1 VSSDREIIVGQSVAL
16 EPEAFQLRLIER
28 MSAVLARDPSPPCLL
43 RAPTGAGKTF
53 VISKVLEAV
62 CEQTPTLWFWF
73 VPFANLV
80 QQTEDSIASNCSTM
94 APTSLAKGRNKE
106 PASRMVLI
114 STAQGVAR
122 ATARKSGYRNDSDDD
137 VRSLADLVER
147 GRAKGLCIG
156 LVVDEAHIGLDSQT
170 EFGQFAKWL
179 KPDQLIMASATPKDQ
194 RLTDFLVNA
203 GYSASESFSVSR
215 DEVVD
220 ARLNKKYIEAVV
232 YDLRQSMQSVT
243 DLQQTV
249 LKQAWRRNQRIRQLL
264 RSQHIPVLPLLLVQV
279 GNGAT
284 AVEDARNNLM
294 RLCKVPLHAIG
305 EHSADEPNPVLMAS
319 IANDTT
325 KEVLIFKQSAGTGF
339 DAPRAFVL
347 ASTKPVNDPDFAL
360 QFIGRVMR
368 VTHGVRNAFPKPK
381 LIDEELDTAYV
392 YLANAQ
398 AQQGFEQAVLSTAQ
412 LKKQLEGQTEK
423 LIAKK
428 TLSGAVVYT
437 NKQTE
442 QRPLRYD
449 DELPA
454 STGTTEVDS
463 DKPDEESSENDP
475 VQTSEESS
483 EEGHVQ
489 TYGSSDNGTPSSTFV
504 ADGTTPD
511 LFGTD
516 ESLDVVI
523 EPSPSPSKKSKKK
536 HPKTKKELLD
546 VFQEEGIRVFSRT
559 ERGQAAPVA
568 LKREFRPELTDMSAI
583 SKAVAT
589 KFHIDSE
596 LELNA
601 VRAALDRLREK
612 EVRTELNS
620 GKRTEQDVTVVTDR
634 VALAKEALSLLRG
647 LPQVEDADARI
658 IIDVVSRRL
667 QPTVTAQ
674 LEDIHETM
682 TLEESEVRK
691 YARDAAYWVI
701 RREAD
706 ALAELF
712 HEEIAAQAVLA
723 DASPLPDIMVFPAS
737 IGLESSARNIYGVL
751 PPSSTDLDGVSQVLT
766 VDVREFVTKDFE
778 AKLTDGNILS
788 GAYDGGSVL
797 NNEERDFA
805 KALDRSEF
813 VRWWHRNPDRKA
825 YSVRLVRGE
834 HKNYFYPDFV
844 VCIEH
849 FPGDEP
855 AERLIETKEN
865 VKDAARKSKHTPEH
879 YGQVLFLTKDHKR
892 LRVVNKDGSLGD
904 SVDLDNLSKVR
915 DFFRATRPVD
925 LN

>member
-1 VSSDREIIVGQSVAL
+1 MSSDREIIVGQSVAL

-28 MSAVLARDPSPPCLL
+28 MTAVLGRDPSPPCLL

-62 CEQTPTLWFWF
+62 CEQSPTLWFWF

-114 STAQGVAR
+114 STAQGVAK
-122 ATARKSGYRNDSDDD
+122 ATARKSGYRNDADDE

-147 GRAKGLCIG
+147 GRAKGLRIG

-179 KPDQLIMASATPKDQ
+179 RPDQLIMASATPKDQ

-220 ARLNKKYIEAVV
+220 ARLNKKFIEAVV
-232 YDLRQSMQSVT
+232 YDLRQSMRSVT

-264 RSQHIPVLPLLLVQV
+264 QRYQIPVVPLLLVQV

-284 AVEDARNNLM
+284 AVEEARNQLM
-294 RLCKVPLHAIG
+294 RLCKVPPHAIG

-368 VTHGVRNAFPKPK
+368 VTHGVRDAFPKPK
-381 LIDEELDTAYV
+381 PIDVELDTAYV

-398 AQQGFEQAVLSTAQ
+398 AQQGFEQAVQSTAQ

-423 LIAKK
+423 LIAK
-428 TLSGAVVYT
+428 TTMSGAVVYS
-437 NKQTE
+437 NKQTD
-442 QRPLRYD
+442 QPPLRYD

-454 STGTTEVDS
+454 SGDAVDVVS
-463 DKPDEESSENDP
+463 SGSNEGANDGVSVQGNGPSRHGMKPQP
-475 VQTSEESS
+475 VA
-483 EEGHVQ
+483 
-489 TYGSSDNGTPSSTFV
+489 
-504 ADGTTPD
+504 ADGATLD
-511 LFGTD
+511 LFGSD
-516 ESLDVVI
+516 EALDPIV
-523 EPSPSPSKKSKKK
+523 EPVPSSAKKK
-536 HPKTKKELLD
+536 AKKGHPKTRKELLE

-559 ERGQAAPVA
+559 ERGKTAPGA
-568 LKREFRPELTDMSAI
+568 FKREFRPELTDMSAI

-589 KFHIDSE
+589 KFHIASE
-596 LELNA
+596 LESNA

-612 EVRTELNS
+612 EVHTELTS
-620 GKRTEQDVTVVTDR
+620 GERTEQDVAVVTDR
-634 VALAKEALSLLRG
+634 VALAREALSLLRG
-647 LPQVEDADARI
+647 LPQVEDEDARI
-658 IIDVVSRRL
+658 IIDAVSKRL
-667 QPTVTAQ
+667 LPSVKAQ
-674 LEDIHETM
+674 LEDITDGTVPDET
-682 TLEESEVRK
+682 EVRK

-706 ALAELF
+706 TLAELF

-737 IGLESSARNIYGVL
+737 IGLEPSARNIYGVL
-751 PPSSTDLDGVSQVLT
+751 PPSSSDLDAVSQVLT

-778 AKLTDGNILS
+778 ARLSDGNILS
-788 GAYDGGSVL
+788 GAYDGGSTL
-797 NNEERDFA
+797 NNEEREFA

-844 VCIEH
+844 VCVEH
-849 FPGDEP
+849 IPGDEP

-865 VKDAARKSKHTPEH
+865 VKDAARKSKHTPQH
-879 YGQVLFLTKDHKR
+879 YGQVLFLTKDQKR
-892 LRVVNKDGSLGD
+892 LRIVNKDGSLGD

-915 DFFRATRPVD
+915 DFLRSTRPVD
-925 LN
+925 LLQ

>member
-1 VSSDREIIVGQSVAL
+1 MSSDREIIVGQSVAL

-28 MSAVLARDPSPPCLL
+28 MTAVLGRDPSPPCLL

-62 CEQTPTLWFWF
+62 CEETPTLWFWF

-114 STAQGVAR
+114 STAQGVAK
-122 ATARKSGYRNDSDDD
+122 ATARKSGYRNDADDE

-147 GRAKGLCIG
+147 GRAKGLRIG

-179 KPDQLIMASATPKDQ
+179 RPDQLIMASATPKDQ

-220 ARLNKKYIEAVV
+220 ARLNKKFIEAVV

-264 RSQHIPVLPLLLVQV
+264 QSHQIPVVPLLLVQV

-284 AVEDARNNLM
+284 AVEEARNQLM
-294 RLCKVPLHAIG
+294 RLCKVPPQAIG

-368 VTHGVRNAFPKPK
+368 VTHGVRDAFPKPK
-381 LIDEELDTAYV
+381 PIDVELDTAYV

-398 AQQGFEQAVLSTAQ
+398 AQQGFEQAVQSTAQ

-423 LIAKK
+423 LIAK
-428 TLSGAVVYT
+428 TTMSGAVVYS
-437 NKQTE
+437 NKQTD
-442 QRPLRYD
+442 QPPLRYD

-454 STGTTEVDS
+454 SGDAGDAASSGTNEELS
-463 DKPDEESSENDP
+463 DGFSVQGSQPSGHGMKPPP
-475 VQTSEESS
+475 VA
-483 EEGHVQ
+483 
-489 TYGSSDNGTPSSTFV
+489 
-504 ADGTTPD
+504 ADGATPD
-511 LFGTD
+511 LFGAD
-516 ESLDVVI
+516 ETLDPIVEPAPSLA
-523 EPSPSPSKKSKKK
+523 KKK
-536 HPKTKKELLD
+536 TKKGHPKTRKELLE

-559 ERGQAAPVA
+559 ERGKAAPEA
-568 LKREFRPELTDMSAI
+568 FKREFRPELTDMSAI

-589 KFHIDSE
+589 KFHIASE
-596 LELNA
+596 LETNA

-612 EVRTELNS
+612 EVHTELNS
-620 GKRTEQDVTVVTDR
+620 GERTEQDVAVVTDR
-634 VALAKEALSLLRG
+634 VALAREALSLLRG
-647 LPQVEDADARI
+647 LPQVEDEDARI
-658 IIDVVSRRL
+658 IIDVVSKRL
-667 QPTVTAQ
+667 QPIVMAQ
-674 LEDIHETM
+674 LEDINDGTVPDETD
-682 TLEESEVRK
+682 VRK

-706 ALAELF
+706 TLAELF

-737 IGLESSARNIYGVL
+737 IGLEPSARNIYGVL
-751 PPSSTDLDGVSQVLT
+751 PPSSSDLDVVSQVLT

-778 AKLTDGNILS
+778 AKLSDGNILS
-788 GAYDGGSVL
+788 GAYDGGSAL
-797 NNEERDFA
+797 NNEEREFA
-805 KALDRSEF
+805 KALDRSAF

-844 VCIEH
+844 VCVEH
-849 FPGDEP
+849 IPGDEP

-865 VKDAARKSKHTPEH
+865 VKDAARKSKHTPQH
-879 YGQVLFLTKDHKR
+879 YGQVLFLTKDQKR
-892 LRVVNKDGSLGD
+892 LRIVNKDGSLGD

-915 DFFRATRPVD
+915 DFLRSTRPVD
-925 LN
+925 LYQ

>member
-1 VSSDREIIVGQSVAL
+1 MSSDREIIVGQSVAL

-28 MSAVLARDPSPPCLL
+28 MTAVLGRDPSPPCLL

-114 STAQGVAR
+114 STAQGVAK

-147 GRAKGLCIG
+147 GRAKGLSIG

-179 KPDQLIMASATPKDQ
+179 RPDQLIMASATPKDQ

-220 ARLNKKYIEAVV
+220 ARLNKKFIEAVV

-249 LKQAWRRNQRIRQLL
+249 LKQAWRRNQRIKHLL
-264 RSQHIPVLPLLLVQV
+264 QNAQIPVVPLLLVQV

-284 AVEDARNNLM
+284 AVEEARNQLM
-294 RLCKVPLHAIG
+294 RLCKVPPQAIG

-381 LIDEELDTAYV
+381 HVDVELDTAYV

-398 AQQGFEQAVLSTAQ
+398 AQQGFEQAVQSTAQ

-423 LIAKK
+423 LIAK
-428 TLSGAVVYT
+428 TTMSGAVVYS
-437 NKQTE
+437 NKQTD
-442 QRPLRYD
+442 QPPLRYD
-449 DELPA
+449 DELPPSVGA
-454 STGTTEVDS
+454 DDVDS
-463 DKPDEESSENDP
+463 NEAPDGESNDGDFVP
-475 VQTSEESS
+475 GS
-483 EEGHVQ
+483 
-489 TYGSSDNGTPSSTFV
+489 GSSGGGTKSPTV
-504 ADGTTPD
+504 AVDGATPD
-511 LFGTD
+511 LFGMD
-516 ESLDVVI
+516 DSLDAVV
-523 EPSPSPSKKSKKK
+523 EPAPSPSKKKSKKG
-536 HPKTKKELLD
+536 HPKTRKELLD

-559 ERGQAAPVA
+559 ERGMSAPIA
-568 LKREFRPELTDMSAI
+568 FKREFRPELTDMSAI
-583 SKAVAT
+583 SKSVAT
-589 KFHIDSE
+589 KFHIASD
-596 LELNA
+596 LETNA

-612 EVRTELNS
+612 EVHTELTS
-620 GKRTEQDVTVVTDR
+620 GERTEQDVAVVTDR
-634 VALAKEALSLLRG
+634 VALAREALSLLRG
-647 LPQVEDADARI
+647 LPQVEDEDARI
-658 IIDVVSRRL
+658 IIDVVSKRL

-674 LEDIHETM
+674 LEDINEAITID
-682 TLEESEVRK
+682 ESEVRK

-706 ALAELF
+706 TLAELF
-712 HEEIAAQAVLA
+712 HEEIAAQAILA
-723 DASPLPDIMVFPAS
+723 DAAPLPDVMVFPAS
-737 IGLESSARNIYGVL
+737 IGLEPSARNIYGVL
-751 PPSSTDLDGVSQVLT
+751 PPSSNDLDAVSQVLT

-778 AKLTDGNILS
+778 AKLSDGNVLS
-788 GAYDGGSVL
+788 GAYDGGSAL
-797 NNEERDFA
+797 NNEEREFA
-805 KALDRSEF
+805 KALDRSAF

-844 VCIEH
+844 VCVEH
-849 FPGDEP
+849 IPGDEP

-865 VKDAARKSKHTPEH
+865 VKDAARKSKHTPLH
-879 YGQVLFLTKDHKR
+879 YGQVLFLTKDQKR

-915 DFFRATRPVD
+915 DFLRSTRPVD
-925 LN
+925 INP

>member
-1 VSSDREIIVGQSVAL
+1 MSSDREIIVGQSVAL

-28 MSAVLARDPSPPCLL
+28 MSAVLGRDPSPPCLL

-114 STAQGVAR
+114 STAQGVAK

-147 GRAKGLCIG
+147 GRAKGLRIG

-179 KPDQLIMASATPKDQ
+179 GPDQLIMASATPKDQ

-220 ARLNKKYIEAVV
+220 ARLNKKFIEAVV

-264 RSQHIPVLPLLLVQV
+264 QSQQIPVLPLLLVQV

-284 AVEDARNNLM
+284 AVEDARNHLM

-398 AQQGFEQAVLSTAQ
+398 AQQGFEQAVQSTAQ

-428 TLSGAVVYT
+428 TMSGAVVYS
-437 NKQTE
+437 NKQTD
-442 QRPLRYD
+442 QPPLRYD

-454 STGTTEVDS
+454 STGIGDVDS
-463 DKPDEESSENDP
+463 GAPDGESG
-475 VQTSEESS
+475 
-483 EEGHVQ
+483 EGKYVEPNE
-489 TYGSSDNGTPSSTFV
+489 TFDVGTRSSTVV

-511 LFGTD
+511 FFGKD
-516 ESLDVVI
+516 ESLDSVV
-523 EPSPSPSKKSKKK
+523 EPSPSPSKKSTKAR
-536 HPKTKKELLD
+536 PKTRKELLD

-559 ERGQAAPVA
+559 ERGKAAPVA

-589 KFHIDSE
+589 KFHIENE
-596 LELNA
+596 LEANA

-612 EVRTELNS
+612 EVRTELTS
-620 GKRTEQDVTVVTDR
+620 GKRTEQDVAVVTDR

-658 IIDVVSRRL
+658 IIDVVSKRL

-674 LEDIHETM
+674 LEDINETM
-682 TLEESEVRK
+682 SLNESEVRR

-706 ALAELF
+706 VLAELF

-778 AKLTDGNILS
+778 AKLSDGNILS

-797 NNEERDFA
+797 NNEEREFA

-915 DFFRATRPVD
+915 GFFRATRPVD
-925 LN
+925 LS

>member
-1 VSSDREIIVGQSVAL
+1 MSSDREIIVGQSVAL

-28 MSAVLARDPSPPCLL
+28 MTAVLGRDPSPPCLL

-114 STAQGVAR
+114 STAQGVAK

-147 GRAKGLCIG
+147 GRAKGLRIG

-179 KPDQLIMASATPKDQ
+179 RPNQLIMASATPKDQ

-220 ARLNKKYIEAVV
+220 ARLNKKFIEAVV

-264 RSQHIPVLPLLLVQV
+264 QSHQIPVVPLLLVQV

-284 AVEDARNNLM
+284 AVEEARNQLM
-294 RLCKVPLHAIG
+294 RLCKVPPQAIG

-368 VTHGVRNAFPKPK
+368 VTHGVRDAFPKPK
-381 LIDEELDTAYV
+381 LIDAELDTAYV

-398 AQQGFEQAVLSTAQ
+398 AQQGFEQAVQSTAQ

-423 LIAKK
+423 LIAK
-428 TLSGAVVYT
+428 TTMSGAVVYS
-437 NKQTE
+437 NKQTD
-442 QRPLRYD
+442 QPPLRYD

-454 STGTTEVDS
+454 SVGAGDVDS
-463 DKPDEESSENDP
+463 DAPDGESNDGGSVQGNVPADLGTKP
-475 VQTSEESS
+475 
-483 EEGHVQ
+483 
-489 TYGSSDNGTPSSTFV
+489 STAAV
-504 ADGTTPD
+504 VGATPD
-511 LFGTD
+511 LFGMD
-516 ESLDVVI
+516 DSLDPVV
-523 EPSPSPSKKSKKK
+523 EPPPSSSKKK
-536 HPKTKKELLD
+536 AKKGHPKTRKELLD

-559 ERGQAAPVA
+559 ERGNAAPVA
-568 LKREFRPELTDMSAI
+568 FKREYRPELTDMSAI
-583 SKAVAT
+583 SKSVAT
-589 KFHIDSE
+589 KFHIASD
-596 LELNA
+596 LENNA

-612 EVRTELNS
+612 EVHTELNS
-620 GKRTEQDVTVVTDR
+620 GERTEQDVAVVTDR
-634 VALAKEALSLLRG
+634 VALAREALSLLRG
-647 LPQVEDADARI
+647 LPQVEDEDARI
-658 IIDVVSRRL
+658 IIDVVSKRL

-674 LEDIHETM
+674 LEDINET
-682 TLEESEVRK
+682 TVDESEVRK

-706 ALAELF
+706 TLAELF

-723 DASPLPDIMVFPAS
+723 DAAPLPDVMVFPAS
-737 IGLESSARNIYGVL
+737 IGLEPSARNIYGVL
-751 PPSSTDLDGVSQVLT
+751 PPSSTDLDAVSQVLT

-778 AKLTDGNILS
+778 AKLSDGNVLT
-788 GAYDGGSVL
+788 GAYDGGSAL
-797 NNEERDFA
+797 NNEEREFA
-805 KALDRSEF
+805 KALDRSTF

-844 VCIEH
+844 VCVEH
-849 FPGDEP
+849 IPGDEP

-865 VKDAARKSKHTPEH
+865 VKDAARKSKHTPQH
-879 YGQVLFLTKDHKR
+879 YGQVLFLTKDQKR

-915 DFFRATRPVD
+915 DFLRSTRPVD
-925 LN
+925 LNQ

>member
-1 VSSDREIIVGQSVAL
+1 MISEREIIVGQNVAL
-16 EPEAFQLRLIER
+16 EPEGFQLRLIER
-28 MSAVLARDPSPPCLL
+28 ITAALGRDPSPPCLL

-80 QQTEDSIASNCSTM
+80 QQTEDSIASNCTTM

-114 STAQGVAR
+114 STAQGVAK

-147 GRAKGLCIG
+147 GRAKGLRIG

-179 KPDQLIMASATPKDQ
+179 QPDQLIMASATPNDQ
-194 RLTDFLVNA
+194 RLTDFLVKA

-220 ARLNKKYIEAVV
+220 ARLNKKFIEAIV
-232 YDLRQSMQSVT
+232 YDVRQSMQSVT

-249 LKQAWRRNQRIRQLL
+249 LKQAWRRNQRIRILL
-264 RSQHIPVLPLLLVQV
+264 QNHQIPVVPLLLVQV

-284 AVEDARNNLM
+284 AVEEARNQLM
-294 RLCKVPLHAIG
+294 RLCKVPPQAIG
-305 EHSADEPNPVLMAS
+305 EHSADDPNPVLMAS

-368 VTHGVRNAFPKPK
+368 VTHGVRDAFPKPK
-381 LIDEELDTAYV
+381 IIDAELDTAYV

-398 AQQGFEQAVLSTAQ
+398 AQQGFEQAVQSTGQ

-423 LIAKK
+423 LIAK
-428 TLSGAVVYT
+428 TTMSGAVVYS
-437 NKQTE
+437 NKQTD

-454 STGTTEVDS
+454 PGGVSHVDLGVP
-463 DKPDEESSENDP
+463 DKVSRSGNFEQGNGFSEQPD
-475 VQTSEESS
+475 
-483 EEGHVQ
+483 
-489 TYGSSDNGTPSSTFV
+489 F
-504 ADGTTPD
+504 
-511 LFGTD
+511 FGLD
-516 ESLDVVI
+516 DSLDSVV
-523 EPSPSPSKKSKKK
+523 EPVLSTSKQ
-536 HPKTKKELLD
+536 KTKNGYPRTRQELFE
-546 VFQEEGIRVFSRT
+546 VFHEEGIRIFSRT
-559 ERGQAAPVA
+559 ESGKAAPVA
-568 LKREFRPELTDMSAI
+568 FKREFRPELSDMSSI

-589 KFHIDSE
+589 KFHIAED
-596 LELNA
+596 LEANA

-612 EVRTELNS
+612 EVHTELNS
-620 GKRTEQDVTVVTDR
+620 GERTEHHVAVVTDR
-634 VALAKEALSLLRG
+634 VALASEALSLLRG
-647 LPQVEDADARI
+647 LPQVEDEDARI
-658 IIDVVSRRL
+658 IVDVISKRL
-667 QPTVTAQ
+667 QPIVTTQ
-674 LEDIHETM
+674 LEDIDETI
-682 TLEESEVRK
+682 TFNELEVRK

-706 ALAELF
+706 TLAELF
-712 HEEIAAQAVLA
+712 HEEIAGQAILA
-723 DASPLPDIMVFPAS
+723 DAAPIPDFMVFPAS
-737 IGLESSARNIYGVL
+737 IELEPSARNIYGVL
-751 PPSSTDLDGVSQVLT
+751 PPSSIDLDAVSKVLT
-766 VDVREFVTKDFE
+766 VDIRQLVTKDFE
-778 AKLTDGNILS
+778 AKLSDGNYLS
-788 GAYDGGSVL
+788 GAYDGGSAL
-797 NNEERDFA
+797 NNEEREFA
-805 KALDRSEF
+805 KALDRSTF

-849 FPGDEP
+849 IPGDEP

-865 VKDAARKSKHTPEH
+865 VKDAARKSKHTPLH
-879 YGQVLFLTKDHKR
+879 YGQVLFLTKDQKR

-915 DFFRATRPVD
+915 DFLRSTSPVC
-925 LN
+925 

>member
-1 VSSDREIIVGQSVAL
+1 MSNDRDIIVGQSIAL
-16 EPEAFQLRLIER
+16 EPETFQLRLIER
-28 MSAVLARDPSPPCLL
+28 MTAVLIRNPSPPCLL

-94 APTSLAKGRNKE
+94 APTSLGKGRNKE

-114 STAQGVAR
+114 STAQGVAKSK
-122 ATARKSGYRNDSDDD
+122 ARKSGYRSDSDDD

-147 GRAKGLCIG
+147 GRAKGLRIG

-220 ARLNKKYIEAVV
+220 ARLNKKFIEAVV

-249 LKQAWRRNQRIRQLL
+249 LMQAWRRNQRIKQLL
-264 RSQHIPVLPLLLVQV
+264 QSHKIPVLPLLLVQV

-284 AVEDARNNLM
+284 AVEDARNHLM

-368 VTHGVRNAFPKPK
+368 VAHGVRNAFPKPM

-392 YLANAQ
+392 YLANAE
-398 AQQGFEQAVLSTAQ
+398 AQRGFEQAVLSTAQ
-412 LKKQLEGQTEK
+412 LRKNLEGQTEK
-423 LIAKK
+423 LVATK

-437 NKQTE
+437 NKQTH
-442 QRPLRYD
+442 QQPLRYD

-454 STGTTEVDS
+454 STGALGIDS
-463 DKPDEESSENDP
+463 YETDVYVSEAGGIPSSGNPSQISHPENNR
-475 VQTSEESS
+475 TSFGGAAPSA
-483 EEGHVQ
+483 VVA
-489 TYGSSDNGTPSSTFV
+489 YGSTS
-504 ADGTTPD
+504 D
-511 LFGTD
+511 LFGID
-516 ESLDVVI
+516 EGLDVAVQ
-523 EPSPSPSKKSKKK
+523 PSPSSKRKSRKDR
-536 HPKTKKELLD
+536 PKTKKELFEI
-546 VFQEEGIRVFSRT
+546 FQEEGVRVYSRT
-559 ERGQAAPVA
+559 TRGQDAPAA
-568 LKREFRPELTDMSAI
+568 LKRESRPELTDMSSI
-583 SKAVAT
+583 SKSVAT
-589 KFHIDSE
+589 KFHIESE
-596 LELNA
+596 LEINA

-612 EVRTELNS
+612 EVHTELNS
-620 GKRTEQDVTVVTDR
+620 GKRTEQDVRVVMDR
-634 VALAKEALSLLRG
+634 VALAREALSLLRG

-667 QPTVTAQ
+667 QPTVASQ
-674 LEDIHETM
+674 LEDINETM
-682 TLEESEVRK
+682 TLDDSEVKK

-712 HEEIAAQAVLA
+712 HEEIAAQSVLA
-723 DASPLPDIMVFPAS
+723 DACPLPEVMVFPAA
-737 IGLESSARNIYGVL
+737 IGLEASARNIYGVL

-778 AKLTDGNILS
+778 AKLSDGDILT

-797 NNEERDFA
+797 NNEEREFA
-805 KALDRSEF
+805 KALDRSDF

-825 YSVRLVRGE
+825 YSARLVRGE

-844 VCIEH
+844 VCVEH
-849 FPGDEP
+849 VPGDEP
-855 AERLIETKEN
+855 AERLIETKDN

-879 YGQVLFLTKDHKR
+879 YGQVLFLTKDQKR
-892 LRVVNKDGSLGD
+892 LRVVNKDGTLGG
-904 SVDLDNLSKVR
+904 SVDLDNLSKVK
-915 DFFRATRPVD
+915 DFFRATKPVG
-925 LN
+925 LS

>member
-1 VSSDREIIVGQSVAL
+1 MSSDREIIVGQSVAL

-28 MSAVLARDPSPPCLL
+28 MSAVLGRDPSPPCLL

-62 CEQTPTLWFWF
+62 CEQSPTLWFWF

-114 STAQGVAR
+114 STAQGVAK

-147 GRAKGLCIG
+147 GRAKGLRIG

-179 KPDQLIMASATPKDQ
+179 RPDQLIMASATPKDQ

-220 ARLNKKYIEAVV
+220 ARLNKKFIEAVV

-264 RSQHIPVLPLLLVQV
+264 QSQQIPVLPLLLVQV

-284 AVEDARNNLM
+284 AVEDARNHLM
-294 RLCKVPLHAIG
+294 RLCKVPPHAIG

-381 LIDEELDTAYV
+381 LVDEELDTAYV

-398 AQQGFEQAVLSTAQ
+398 AQQGFEQAVQSTAQ

-428 TLSGAVVYT
+428 TMSGAVVYS
-437 NKQTE
+437 NKQTD
-442 QRPLRYD
+442 QPPLRYD

-454 STGTTEVDS
+454 STGIGDVNSGVRDG
-463 DKPDEESSENDP
+463 ESG
-475 VQTSEESS
+475 
-483 EEGHVQ
+483 EGKYVEPNE
-489 TYGSSDNGTPSSTFV
+489 TFDVGTRSSTVV

-511 LFGTD
+511 LFGKD
-516 ESLDVVI
+516 ESLDSVI
-523 EPSPSPSKKSKKK
+523 EPSPSPLKKSTKAR
-536 HPKTKKELLD
+536 PKTRKELLD

-559 ERGQAAPVA
+559 ERGKAAPVA

-589 KFHIDSE
+589 KFHIETE
-596 LELNA
+596 LEANA

-612 EVRTELNS
+612 EVRTELTS
-620 GKRTEQDVTVVTDR
+620 GKRTEQDVAVVTDR

-658 IIDVVSRRL
+658 IIDVVSKRL

-674 LEDIHETM
+674 LEDINETVS
-682 TLEESEVRK
+682 LNESEVRR

-706 ALAELF
+706 VLAELF

-751 PPSSTDLDGVSQVLT
+751 PPSSTDLDGMAQVLT

-778 AKLTDGNILS
+778 AKLSDGNILS

-797 NNEERDFA
+797 NNEEREFA

-925 LN
+925 LS